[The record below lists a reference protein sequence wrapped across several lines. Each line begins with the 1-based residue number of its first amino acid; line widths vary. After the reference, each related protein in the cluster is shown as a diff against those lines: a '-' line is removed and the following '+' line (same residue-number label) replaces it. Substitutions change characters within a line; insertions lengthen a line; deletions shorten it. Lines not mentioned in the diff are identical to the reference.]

1 MEKAEE
7 ERLDQEGVNYRFVGS
22 QESAADP
29 SQSKSFM
36 KKMQR
41 IQRQKERRSREKQ
54 QKREAEG
61 EVEGEVKRVSIEEQV
76 AMTMERYRNSK
87 KTLLV
92 TGVGWAL
99 RVEGGEEQPGAVVAG
114 AHRGELRRA
123 LSGASAERGSVTGGL
138 RGVFLRRGPT
148 DHALQR
154 AQIPR
159 RRQPPLRCG

>member
-92 TGVGWAL
+92 TGVGWA
-99 RVEGGEEQPGAVVAG
+99 
-114 AHRGELRRA
+114 
-123 LSGASAERGSVTGGL
+123 
-138 RGVFLRRGPT
+138 
-148 DHALQR
+148 
-154 AQIPR
+154 
-159 RRQPPLRCG
+159 